1 MGLGVKPQGA
11 DWERSARM
19 SISTKQR
26 LYESIL
32 TMIAGFLDE
41 VVYEA
46 CSPRG
51 TCDVMGL

>member
-46 CSPRG
+46 CSLVARV
-51 TCDVMGL
+51 T